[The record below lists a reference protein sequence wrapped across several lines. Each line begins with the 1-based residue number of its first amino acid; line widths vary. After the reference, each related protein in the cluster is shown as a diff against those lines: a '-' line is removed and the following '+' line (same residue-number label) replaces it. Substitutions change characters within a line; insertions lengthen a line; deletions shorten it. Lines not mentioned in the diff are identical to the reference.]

1 MPSAARFAVALTV
14 TLGCATA
21 GAGPASATTVA
32 DGAVARVY
40 VSLPRE
46 GKGAPSAAL
55 IAKGLKAAVELHGAD
70 AGGRRIRLVWLND
83 ARGARWAPDL
93 VVANAE
99 RAAADPTAIA
109 YVGEGNSAATALSMP
124 IVNRAGLTHLSPV
137 STASELTAEATA
149 ATYQPT
155 GVQTFYRPFPSDAR
169 QSLALLSSVRR
180 AKVADRVV
188 VVDDDGLYGRG
199 LTRGFEESAAGAG
212 VRVLSRH
219 VAGVDGRGVSALA
232 RRIATERPTAVV
244 YGGAPS
250 SGAAKVVRAL
260 HRAAPKAL
268 IFGGD
273 ALANAPFARDIGRAQ
288 PAVRLTTPAA
298 HVDPRTRAAKAL
310 GARPDVFTVFAH
322 NGMTTLLRAVD
333 RAGRTRAGVT
343 RASVRRAV
351 FNGRLQTGLSGH
363 WAISSRGDADYG
375 VYDSLRL
382 AKGRV
387 VTPVDEATDKLVR
400 QELAKLKAKA
410 RRSKGRTMVPARTA
424 VRPAFSLATM
434 TPAGL
439 PSTSI
444 NMSNIQSMDIEAA
457 LMMVQSERT
466 KLLDAQLLAQ
476 IQAVQNRNDQVA
488 RLNAVLSV
496 LNQLLSP
503 FPQEAKATE
512 TATRFPGPP
521 NALGAN
527 WTALAAAVKDAGI
540 TDLGLPGSVDGLTRS
555 DLDAAIVKVKGMIDA
570 AGNSQQMDML
580 RLQSMSNKRN
590 EAFDV
595 MTNFV
600 KKMQE
605 SRSSIIGNM
614 R

>member
-1 MPSAARFAVALTV
+1 MPSAPRAARLAVALTAA
-14 TLGCATA
+14 LGCAATSA
-21 GAGPASATTVA
+21 TVSTASAPAATTGA
-32 DGAVARVY
+32 DPAVARVY

-55 IAKGLKAAVELHGAD
+55 IAQGLKAALRLHGAD

-109 YVGEGNSAATALSMP
+109 YVGEGNSAATAISMP

-169 QSLALLSSVRR
+169 QSLALISSVRR
-180 AKVADRVV
+180 AGVTGRVV
-188 VVDDDGLYGRG
+188 LVDDDGLYGRG
-199 LTRGFEESAAGAG
+199 LTRGFEEGAAGAG

-232 RRIATERPTAVV
+232 RRVAAEGPTAVV

-260 HRAAPKAL
+260 HRAAPQAL

-273 ALANAPFARDIGRAQ
+273 ALANAPFARDVGRAQ
-288 PAVRLTTPAA
+288 SAVRLTTPAA

-333 RAGRTRAGVT
+333 RAGRTRSGVT
-343 RASVRRAV
+343 RESVRRSV

-363 WAISSRGDADYG
+363 WAISDRGDADYG

-382 AKGRV
+382 AEGRV

-400 QELAKLKAKA
+400 AEVAKWKAA
-410 RRSKGRTMVPARTA
+410 DRRSKGRTSPMVPAQ
-424 VRPAFSLATM
+424 
-434 TPAGL
+434 AGIG
-439 PSTSI
+439 SASI
-444 NMSNIQSMDIEAA
+444 NMANIQSMDIETA
-457 LMMVQSERT
+457 LMMVQTERT
-466 KLLDAQLLAQ
+466 KILDAQLKTQ
-476 IQAVQNRNDQVA
+476 IQEVQNRNEQVT
-488 RLNAVLSV
+488 RLNTVLST
-496 LNQLLSP
+496 LNALQSK
-503 FPQEAKATE
+503 FPQNGSATDP
-512 TATRFPGPP
+512 AFRVPGLPD
-521 NALGAN
+521 ALRES
-527 WTALAAAVKDAGI
+527 WTALTKANADAGI
-540 TDLGLPGSVDGLTRS
+540 TDLGLPGSVDAVTRGG
-555 DLDAAIVKVKGMIDA
+555 LDAAISKVKGMVDA

-605 SRSSIIGNM
+605 SRSSIIGSM

>member
-1 MPSAARFAVALTV
+1 MPSAPRTARIAVALTV
-14 TLGCATA
+14 TLGWATA
-21 GAGPASATTVA
+21 AGPASAATTAA
-32 DGAVARVY
+32 DPTVARVY

-55 IAKGLKAAVELHGAD
+55 IAKGLKAAVRLHGAD

-99 RAAADPTAIA
+99 RAAADPSAIA

-169 QSLALLSSVRR
+169 QSLALLSSVVR
-180 AKVADRVV
+180 AQVGGRVV
-188 VVDDDGLYGRG
+188 LVDDDGLYGRG

-219 VAGVDGRGVSALA
+219 VAGVDGRGVPALA
-232 RRIATERPTAVV
+232 ARIAAERPTAVV
-244 YGGAPS
+244 YGGSPS

-260 HRAAPKAL
+260 HRAAPRAL

-273 ALANAPFARDIGRAQ
+273 ALANAPFARDVGRAQ
-288 PAVRLTTPAA
+288 SAVRLTTPAA

-343 RASVRRAV
+343 RSSVRSAV

-363 WAISSRGDADYG
+363 WAIGSRGDADYG

-382 AKGRV
+382 KGGRV
-387 VTPVDEATDKLVR
+387 VTPVDEATDRLVR
-400 QELAKLKAKA
+400 RELAKRKAEA
-410 RRSKGRTMVPARTA
+410 RRSKGRTTVPAQVAAGSALTTA
-424 VRPAFSLATM
+424 STTTSPSITM
-434 TPAGL
+434 A
-439 PSTSI
+439 
-444 NMSNIQSMDIEAA
+444 NIQSMDIETA
-457 LMMVQSERT
+457 LMMVQSERA
-466 KLLDAQLLAQ
+466 KLLDAQLKAQ
-476 IQAVQNRNDQVA
+476 IVEVQNRNDQVA

-496 LNQLLSP
+496 LSKLLSP
-503 FPQEAKATE
+503 FPQDAKAT
-512 TATRFPGPP
+512 ATVTQFPGLP
-521 NALGAN
+521 NALAAN
-527 WTALAAAVKDAGI
+527 WTALGTAVRDAGV

-555 DLDAAIVKVKGMIDA
+555 GLEVAIVKVKGLIDA

-580 RLQSMSNKRN
+580 RLQAMTNKRN

-605 SRSSIIGNM
+605 SRASIIAGM